1 MSETLSTRQT
11 LLKRVQ
17 CQKDEA
23 SWEEFSDY
31 YRRYIYMVARNM
43 RLSHHDAEDILQ
55 RTLLKLWE
63 NLPKFQYDTNKGSF
77 RSWLC
82 TIIRNM
88 VINMIKKKSRMLT
101 GLDTEEQYRI
111 KKYLNSVQ
119 LPEVE
124 YIAEKEWKVFL
135 YNTAWG
141 NIKGQLTDNVKNAF
155 VMLNKGVSLDDVAE
169 QLKIQKNTVYVYKLR
184 VQEKISNEV
193 KRLEQELS

>member
-1 MSETLSTRQT
+1 MSETLSTRRT

-17 CQKDEA
+17 CQTDEA
-23 SWEEFSDY
+23 SWEEFAGY

-63 NLPKFQYDTNKGSF
+63 NLPKFRYDTGKGSF
-77 RSWLC
+77 RAWLC

-88 VINMIKKKSRMLT
+88 VINMIKKKSRMMV
-101 GLDTEEQYRI
+101 GLEPDEQYRI
-111 KKYLNSVQ
+111 KKYLDSVQ

-141 NIKGQLTDNVKNAF
+141 NIKNQLTDNVRSAYE
-155 VMLNKGVSLDDVAE
+155 MLSKGVLLDTVAE
-169 QLKIQKNTVYVYKLR
+169 ELGIQKNTVYVYKLR

-193 KRLEQELS
+193 KRLEKELS

>member
-23 SWEEFSDY
+23 SWDEFAGY
-31 YRRYIYMVARNM
+31 YRKYIYMVARNM

-63 NLPKFQYDTNKGSF
+63 NLPKFKYDTSRGSF

-88 VINMIKKKSRMLT
+88 VINMIKKRSRMLT

-124 YIAEKEWKVFL
+124 YIAEREWKVFL
-135 YNTAWG
+135 YNSAWD
-141 NIKGQLTDNVKNAF
+141 NVKGKLTDNVKAVY
-155 VMLNKGVSLDDVAE
+155 VMLNKGVSLEDVAE
-169 QLKIQKNTVYVYKLR
+169 QLNIQKNTVYVYKLR

-193 KRLEQELS
+193 KRLERELS